1 MHDENNAEI
10 VPGDL
15 IKNVETPEIKQEV
28 VAPPPVNP
36 EQQKLEVVDLIVWL
50 EIRIQGVEMITEA
63 SKKILGGGK
72 GHIFCRG
79 RACSEAS

>member
-1 MHDENNAEI
+1 MVDGVDF

-15 IKNVETPEIKQEV
+15 IKHIEVPEVKQEV
-28 VAPPPVNP
+28 VAPAPVNP

-63 SKKILGGGK
+63 SQKILG
-72 GHIFCRG
+72 
-79 RACSEAS
+79 